1 MTLREFR
8 EMSWGLYDCQLLVD
22 NKWITGN
29 ETFDKKYMDMTIAE
43 FDFYANED
51 KQVICGL
58 VLEET

>member
-8 EMSWGLYDCQLLVD
+8 EMSWGLYDCQLLVG
-22 NKWITGN
+22 NKWVTGN

-58 VLEET
+58 VLEEI